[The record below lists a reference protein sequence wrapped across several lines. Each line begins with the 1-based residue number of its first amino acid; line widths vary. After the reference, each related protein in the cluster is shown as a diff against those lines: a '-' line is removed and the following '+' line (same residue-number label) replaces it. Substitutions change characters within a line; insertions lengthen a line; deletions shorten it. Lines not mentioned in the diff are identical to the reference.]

1 MRKSLLSPAS
11 NKLSRPDAGIFI
23 WDLFGLDGEEEV
35 GKKIG
40 VEDNCYGKKVKI
52 VLFYKKIHIYFT
64 FMIFKESPQGFEFM
78 YKQHNWH
85 SYKVALEITNSIS
98 PERVSLIRKKWLFCS
113 HFCYSV

>member
-52 VLFYKKIHIYFT
+52 VLFCKKIDTYF
-64 FMIFKESPQGFEFM
+64 
-78 YKQHNWH
+78 
-85 SYKVALEITNSIS
+85 IS
-98 PERVSLIRKKWLFCS
+98 MRLK
-113 HFCYSV
+113 

>member
-40 VEDNCYGKKVKI
+40 VEDNCYGK
-52 VLFYKKIHIYFT
+52 
-64 FMIFKESPQGFEFM
+64 
-78 YKQHNWH
+78 
-85 SYKVALEITNSIS
+85 
-98 PERVSLIRKKWLFCS
+98 R
-113 HFCYSV
+113 

>member
-52 VLFYKKIHIYFT
+52 VLFCKRINILFPWDWNKALKVLNLQTTKLAFSQSCFRNYK
-64 FMIFKESPQGFEFM
+64 
-78 YKQHNWH
+78 
-85 SYKVALEITNSIS
+85 
-98 PERVSLIRKKWLFCS
+98 
-113 HFCYSV
+113 